1 MHVEVATSIG
11 GEVHRYANDVEG
23 HTALVAALAGQPVA
37 LIAME
42 ATGGYEAELACS
54 LQVAGLPV
62 AVINPRPEPETLRRP
77 WDDWQRR
84 IDSML

>member
-54 LQVAGLPV
+54 L
-62 AVINPRPEPETLRRP
+62 
-77 WDDWQRR
+77 
-84 IDSML
+84 